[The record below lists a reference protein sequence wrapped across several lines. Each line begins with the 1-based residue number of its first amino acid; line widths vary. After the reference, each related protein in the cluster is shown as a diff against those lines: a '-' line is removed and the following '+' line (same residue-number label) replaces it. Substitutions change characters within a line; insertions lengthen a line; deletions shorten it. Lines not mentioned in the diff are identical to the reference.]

1 LTRAA
6 LRWWLDWSPSYGLQR
21 GLNWLTSSTL
31 WRRLEGLA
39 PNALRRR
46 LGWLALQWRLRTGL
60 THLHGASLKECF
72 IEHLLDAW
80 TEDSH
85 HHLFERTQESSMVP
99 A

>member
-6 LRWWLDWSPSYGLQR
+6 LWWWLDWSPSSGLQWR
-21 GLNWLTSSTL
+21 LNWLTSSTL
-31 WRRLEGLA
+31 WRRLEGLV

-60 THLHGASLKECF
+60 THFHGASLKGCF
-72 IEHLLDAW
+72 IEHLLHAW

-85 HHLFERTQESSMVP
+85 HHLFEHTQESSMVS